1 MSLCQEVFH
10 LVQPNS
16 CSSNVPLPRF
26 SALSSSKWTF
36 SSSLSG
42 HWLTTY
48 KHLLGESLSPQ
59 PLSSSPSTPAFLHP
73 TSVNSFSSL
82 VGITLKD

>member
-16 CSSNVPLPRF
+16 CSSNVLLPHC

-36 SSSLSG
+36 SSSLPG

-48 KHLLGESLSPQ
+48 N
-59 PLSSSPSTPAFLHP
+59 TF
-73 TSVNSFSSL
+73 
-82 VGITLKD
+82 